1 MSPASYRT
9 APPRVGSY
17 YPSALVT
24 ELQTEG
30 GELRLVEAHRPGFVK
45 GRAECAEEDQPFDCA
60 VSAPGEPRVEPDCG
74 VSVEPDVTPVD
85 CPSSSCAARARA
97 NASLSFFWDSP

>member
-30 GELRLVEAHRPGFVK
+30 GELRLVEAHRPGFV
-45 GRAECAEEDQPFDCA
+45 G
-60 VSAPGEPRVEPDCG
+60 
-74 VSVEPDVTPVD
+74 
-85 CPSSSCAARARA
+85 
-97 NASLSFFWDSP
+97 